1 MGVGFISNYIEE
13 EDVQENYGIKDFL
26 NRTW

>member
-13 EDVQENYGIKDFL
+13 EEEEENYGIKDFL
-26 NRTW
+26 NRT

>member
-13 EDVQENYGIKDFL
+13 EEEENYGIKDFL
-26 NRTW
+26 NRT

>member
-13 EDVQENYGIKDFL
+13 EDEEENYGIKDFL